1 MSKPPFI
8 PRPLVRANQWTILLF
23 TVASWFISPWLL
35 LVPLVCNLGGLLFN
49 FNPVIKIGRRFLK
62 KRPSD
67 YIPEDVT
74 QQKFNSTIA
83 ITCLALGLIG
93 FTSGLTVMGYV
104 FTLMVALAS
113 GIAILGFCIGCFLFF
128 QINQLRYKLKK
139 NEAKV

>member
-1 MSKPPFI
+1 M
-8 PRPLVRANQWTILLF
+8 
-23 TVASWFISPWLL
+23 
-35 LVPLVCNLGGLLFN
+35 
-49 FNPVIKIGRRFLK
+49 IKIGRRFLK
-62 KRPSD
+62 KKPSD

-93 FTSGLTVMGYV
+93 FTTGLTVLGYV
-104 FTLMVALAS
+104 FTIMVALAS